1 MGSSWEYAVEKELLI
16 FQGNFPG
23 MPVLAGAVRVGPK
36 GASLRGWS
44 SLSSSS
50 QTPGSSSGLAVRLV
64 GFPFT
69 AFFVSLFKN
78 LGRTFFFFFF
88 QSDACH
94 GVLPGKEFQSNLD
107 GRRAGRQLVT
117 LKCVST
123 MELVSHQLQL
133 FSVSSS
139 VSDHLCNSIPHREK
153 KKKQQN
159 KTPA

>member
-88 QSDACH
+88 FRAMPAMGCF
-94 GVLPGKEFQSNLD
+94 L
-107 GRRAGRQLVT
+107 GRNFKATWMGEGQA
-117 LKCVST
+117 
-123 MELVSHQLQL
+123 
-133 FSVSSS
+133 
-139 VSDHLCNSIPHREK
+139 DN
-153 KKKQQN
+153 
-159 KTPA
+159 